1 MPSLPAIPPPLVTV
15 DRFSR
20 QVLVS
25 AAALATSEL
34 IMEPDRDESW
44 PRVLDEVTSAL
55 ESLTKATTALH
66 SRGDRCKLRKAGFDM
81 SSIIVAAIAAV
92 ASVFAAVIAGVFAR
106 SVRRLESQLQ
116 RRENIHERNIE
127 RKQEMY
133 APVIEL
139 IQHMFVTDDQPTE
152 EQLEKKRHFDLWS
165 KVYCPD
171 DVLAAYS
178 RFSMIG
184 NGEYPPGEVQVR
196 LYADL
201 LLAIRKD
208 LGDPYS
214 NLTRLEL
221 MGNTTG
227 LYEDKYFLTEPN
239 LDRVCKRYNYTPPWK
254 NKPTKDGPAPRQREK
269 VDTAAQ
275 ARPSATS
282 DSLRDELPNGW
293 NGLRWGAS
301 SADFKALFPTAEVE
315 NGWHRTGLG
324 NRETHFGMEFEIVQF
339 SFGDTDELY
348 MVVCIPNEA
357 DRPKV
362 TPAVV
367 SALGMPP
374 NTSAKWTFGD
384 VSVEVKAHG
393 LAVVITNAKFGSE

>member
-1 MPSLPAIPPPLVTV
+1 
-15 DRFSR
+15 
-20 QVLVS
+20 
-25 AAALATSEL
+25 
-34 IMEPDRDESW
+34 
-44 PRVLDEVTSAL
+44 
-55 ESLTKATTALH
+55 
-66 SRGDRCKLRKAGFDM
+66 M
-81 SSIIVAAIAAV
+81 SSIIVAIIAAV
-92 ASVFAAVIAGVFAR
+92 ASVFAAVVAGVFAR
-106 SVRRLESQLQ
+106 SARRLEAQLQ
-116 RRENIHERNIE
+116 RRDNVHERNVE

-133 APVIEL
+133 APVIEM
-139 IQHMFVTDDQPTE
+139 IQHMFVTDDQPTD

-178 RFSMIG
+178 RFSVMG
-184 NGEYPPGEVQVR
+184 NGDYPPGEVQVR

-221 MGNTTG
+221 MDDTTA

-239 LDRVCKRYNYTPPWK
+239 LDRVCKRYGYTPPWK
-254 NKPTKDGPAPRQREK
+254 NKVARSGTSAAARPAPRQREQ
-269 VDTAAQ
+269 VGVATQ
-275 ARPSATS
+275 VGSADAS
-282 DSLRDELPNGW
+282 GSLRYELQNGW

-315 NGWHRTGLG
+315 GDWYRTGLG
-324 NRETHFGMEFEIVQF
+324 NDETHFGMEFDIVQF
-339 SFGDTDELY
+339 SFGDTDALH

-362 TPAVV
+362 ATAVV
-367 SALGMPP
+367 SAIGAPP
-374 NTSAKWTFGD
+374 NTSAKWSFGD

-393 LAVVITNAKFGSE
+393 LAVVITNAKFSSE